1 MFVSDGCG
9 GSRADMVCGR
19 AERAIVSVK
28 SVMHATPCSGRNVR
42 QREYPAGQT
51 WASSRREFPSLR
63 GITAA

>member
-9 GSRADMVCGR
+9 GSRADMVYGR

-28 SVMHATPCSGRNVR
+28 SVMHATPCSGRGLF
-42 QREYPAGQT
+42 QREHPAGQT
-51 WASSRREFPSLR
+51 WASSRRVFPSLR